1 MREPLALAEALR
13 AAHPNLEPLEADADD
28 LARLLAEQGGDPR
41 DDELFAAVIA
51 SWDGLLA

>member
-28 LARLLAEQGGDPR
+28 IARLLSEQGGDPA
-41 DDELFAAVIA
+41 DDQLVAEVITC
-51 SWDGLLA
+51 WDGLLP